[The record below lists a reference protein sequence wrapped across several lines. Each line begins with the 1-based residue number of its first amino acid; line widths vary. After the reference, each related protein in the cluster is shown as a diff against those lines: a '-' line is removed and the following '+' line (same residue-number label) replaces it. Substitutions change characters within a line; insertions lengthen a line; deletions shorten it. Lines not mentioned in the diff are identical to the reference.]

1 VSPGGLAAAAAGAA
15 KAGVRIDAVR
25 KTFQDFRVTH
35 YEDIVDTSDWGKNQ
49 ARLGRI
55 VAVKE

>member
-1 VSPGGLAAAAAGAA
+1 MQRRAQRPL
-15 KAGVRIDAVR
+15 

-35 YEDIVDTSDWGKNQ
+35 YEDIVDTSDWGKTQ